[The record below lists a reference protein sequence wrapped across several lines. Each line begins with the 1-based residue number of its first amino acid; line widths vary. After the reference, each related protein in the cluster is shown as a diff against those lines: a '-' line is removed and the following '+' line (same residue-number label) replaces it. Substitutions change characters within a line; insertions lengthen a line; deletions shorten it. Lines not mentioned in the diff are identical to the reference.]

1 MMMNDVAA
9 NVAVFLIYTL
19 STLYIAA
26 LMLRLL
32 LALVRADFYNPLS
45 QFIVT
50 VTNPVVV
57 PLRRVIPSVGG
68 VDSASVILIFALKL
82 LELWLR
88 IMIVGV
94 APTLPILIVVAL
106 LELIELL
113 IHIFI
118 FALIVQA
125 AISWIAPAQAFGNPA
140 VSILQDL
147 TQPLLRPVR
156 RVLPPVGMVD
166 LSPLV
171 VIIGLYVLLI
181 ILRSLH

>member
-1 MMMNDVAA
+1 M
-9 NVAVFLIYTL
+9 
-19 STLYIAA
+19 
-26 LMLRLL
+26 
-32 LALVRADFYNPLS
+32 
-45 QFIVT
+45 
-50 VTNPVVV
+50 
-57 PLRRVIPSVGG
+57 
-68 VDSASVILIFALKL
+68 
-82 LELWLR
+82 
-88 IMIVGV
+88 
-94 APTLPILIVVAL
+94 APTLPILIVVAV

-125 AISWIAPAQAFGNPA
+125 AISWIAPAQAFDNPA